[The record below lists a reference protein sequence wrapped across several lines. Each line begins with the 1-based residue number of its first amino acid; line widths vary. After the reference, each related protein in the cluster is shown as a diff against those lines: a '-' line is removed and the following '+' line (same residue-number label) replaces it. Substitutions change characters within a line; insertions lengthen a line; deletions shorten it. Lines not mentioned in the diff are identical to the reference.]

1 MAVLI
6 SLLLTLR
13 DGLRSRAT
21 LQLEVLALPH
31 QLHVL
36 ERSRT
41 RRLRLTRADRLLW
54 VWFARAWHNWRYA
67 LVIVKRET
75 VVGWHRRG
83 LRLFW
88 TWKSRHRL
96 GRPWALYKFLNTS
109 LGLWLLSATVLSA
122 GSYEY
127 IQWRA
132 KATEAQQRQEQ
143 RTKLDTELKVRLQLG
158 LR

>member
-1 MAVLI
+1 VDFLFLTTAGYDDGVWARAKLI

-21 LQLEVLALPH
+21 LQLEVLALPN

-41 RRLRLTRADRLLW
+41 RRPRLTRADRLLW

-67 LVIVKRET
+67 LVIVKPET

-88 TWKSRHRL
+88 TWKSRHRP
-96 GRPWALYKFLNTS
+96 GRP
-109 LGLWLLSATVLSA
+109 TVLVSK
-122 GSYEY
+122 
-127 IQWRA
+127 R
-132 KATEAQQRQEQ
+132 
-143 RTKLDTELKVRLQLG
+143 
-158 LR
+158 